1 MHQAPTQDSAS
12 GEPPG
17 CRRDF
22 THRGC
27 PSPRAPLLAV
37 TPTPQRQPNKRP
49 LWSGAGGTKGG
60 KKGANPLRPAAAPT
74 AAHLLAG
81 RRDRP
86 SSRPASRKASKAAP
100 NERPPG
106 QPRSPRQ
113 TQAWPGAWEGAGLIR
128 GRIWLKAPP
137 QEGDPG
143 LIPACPG
150 PSLPTP
156 LGPAGARGVGG
167 EAGIQGPPSKVSAG
181 PSRQPYLSLAAPYF
195 TNGLS
200 KAKVTRPR
208 SPGRTGSLSQRSTTI
223 SGSSCPLPDGET
235 EAQGQK
241 VTFPRSQTW

>member
-1 MHQAPTQDSAS
+1 MLGVGAP
-12 GEPPG
+12 GP
-17 CRRDF
+17 RR
-22 THRGC
+22 GG
-27 PSPRAPLLAV
+27 SPNLDLSLQETPLGFSPLC
-37 TPTPQRQPNKRP
+37 TKRP
-49 LWSGAGGTKGG
+49 RKTVPPANPRGVAGTSHTGGAVSKGAAVSRDPHAPRGSQTSGLCGPGAGGTKGG
-60 KKGANPLRPAAAPT
+60 KKGANPLRTAAAPT

-100 NERPPG
+100 NERPQG

-156 LGPAGARGVGG
+156 LGPAGARGGWG
-167 EAGIQGPPSKVSAG
+167 RGWD
-181 PSRQPYLSLAAPYF
+181 
-195 TNGLS
+195 
-200 KAKVTRPR
+200 PR
-208 SPGRTGSLSQRSTTI
+208 SSL
-223 SGSSCPLPDGET
+223 
-235 EAQGQK
+235 
-241 VTFPRSQTW
+241 